1 MGVIVTVIALLV
13 HAMYSSLSTGFA
25 QCHLDSHVAFSTKL
39 RFFQCIRSMELYFK
53 VALILHFFLLAL
65 HLLLVFVSFVWSLI
79 GERWGPVYTITSEK
93 RKPRPLTSDGD
104 AASPSGLESTA
115 EGCLLLSC
123 FGAAAY
129 SSGHVGNAAELTS
142 LTHHKDAAAS
152 SSGHESTAIERTLLT
167 FTGEAA
173 FLFHFM
179 HKSNYS
185 LLITVIRYLLEEEEK
200 KRKA

>member
-1 MGVIVTVIALLV
+1 MVGITVTVIALLV
-13 HAMYSSLSTGFA
+13 HAIYFSLSTGFT
-25 QCHLDSHVAFSTKL
+25 QCHLDSHVAFSTKH
-39 RFFQCIRSMELYFK
+39 RFFQYTRSMESYFK
-53 VALILHFFLLAL
+53 VGLILHFVLLGL
-65 HLLLVFVSFVWSLI
+65 HLLLVFLSFVWSLI

-142 LTHHKDAAAS
+142 LTHNKGAAAS

-167 FTGEAA
+167 FTGDAA
-173 FLFHFM
+173 FLFHFI

-185 LLITVIRYLLEEEEK
+185 FLITVIRYIL
-200 KRKA
+200 A